1 MISFITL
8 DVLRKTSFMTCIRQ
22 CTVSVL
28 GQVLARGI
36 CPLVLVDW
44 MRWRCSAPTAWML
57 SLKIVNHGFNQ
68 LTRNDKHLSF
78 KEERKT
84 SEVCCSSFSRCYKFR
99 QMLLQR
105 EEFDLRHDTVRKRLH
120 RRVLGAWWRPVVLVR
135 DSSWTILGSTCFD
148 IKILRLTFLLQAL
161 CKRSVV
167 TFVGYALL
175 RVGRTPLRKTPVG
188 LTADLFSD
196 PSFDQQ
202 PWEAVSHFNLVF
214 LLGIAP

>member
-8 DVLRKTSFMTCIRQ
+8 DVLRKTSFMTCIHQ
-22 CTVSVL
+22 CTVSFL

-84 SEVCCSSFSRCYKFR
+84 SEVCCSSFSRCYINFGKCYCN
-99 QMLLQR
+99 
-105 EEFDLRHDTVRKRLH
+105 VRNST
-120 RRVLGAWWRPVVLVR
+120 LGTIQSEK
-135 DSSWTILGSTCFD
+135 DSID
-148 IKILRLTFLLQAL
+148 
-161 CKRSVV
+161 
-167 TFVGYALL
+167 GYW
-175 RVGRTPLRKTPVG
+175 VHGG
-188 LTADLFSD
+188 G
-196 PSFDQQ
+196 Q
-202 PWEAVSHFNLVF
+202 
-214 LLGIAP
+214 